1 MVELT
6 MKATAVNGLGQLICD
21 AIVDVKKKK
30 EVFDNAEK
38 LFYDKNSTIDVQKAI
53 NLKKSKEQFEK
64 ATLRLYDA
72 LTAERIIKE
81 LKNKGIEI

>member
-1 MVELT
+1 MNIKE
-6 MKATAVNGLGQLICD
+6 TAVNGLGQLIYD

-30 EVFDNAEK
+30 EEFDYAEK

-64 ATLRLYDA
+64 ATLRLYDV
-72 LTAERIIKE
+72 LTTERITKE
-81 LKNKGIEI
+81 LENKGIEI

>member
-1 MVELT
+1 

-30 EVFDNAEK
+30 EAFDNAEK

-53 NLKKSKEQFEK
+53 NLKNQKSNLKK
-64 ATLRLYDA
+64 RLCVY
-72 LTAERIIKE
+72 TMF
-81 LKNKGIEI
+81 